1 MVGRLASLSS
11 SGNGS
16 SGGAKKP
23 TGTGNDQN
31 NNNGSLGQANGKD
44 SAPKAKPGLK
54 FKPKVVVRK
63 SKAEREAE
71 QLKNQQKL
79 EEEKLKAAR
88 HNEKN
93 RYSKKLTNNGK
104 RVPRYL
110 QNTTVVSSGPLA
122 AGNFVSGGSGGPK
135 GVSFGSSFSSGS
147 TSGGSVIS
155 ELMGNSKLTAS
166 ILESKDGDD
175 DDDSDSDTESR
186 FKGKKHG
193 TKEEGAD
200 EDAPIKSSNK
210 RDGIIRINMSKEF
223 KIHEILSDDENDDED
238 DDESGNEVNDLSI
251 TEEGKI
257 KQELGKDGDGD
268 VEMKNGEENDEGKD
282 IGKKQD
288 LSYLF
293 PVRPIRVKHEDVE
306 LAKQEL
312 QDSYSLPNT
321 REPTPGMVKQEDA
334 ENPNQTGLR
343 GVENQERALL
353 RKRQLDL
360 EQKVKAMHLDKD
372 FHSVDEAESLEE
384 KKMIV
389 KDYLYLKRKLNK
401 IHNQDRQFFALQLP
415 PQLPFDN
422 ADEQNALQGQPNI
435 QGNIGQLRVHKS
447 GRITIKIGKV
457 VMDVAKGSETSF
469 IQDVVAVDTAED
481 ENTVEHLGQIAG
493 KMVVTPRF

>member
-16 SGGAKKP
+16 GGARRP
-23 TGTGNDQN
+23 TGANNDQN
-31 NNNGSLGQANGKD
+31 NNNNGSSGQTTGADNG
-44 SAPKAKPGLK
+44 SKAKPGLK
-54 FKPKVVVRK
+54 FKPKLVARK

-104 RVPRYL
+104 RVP
-110 QNTTVVSSGPLA
+110 S
-122 AGNFVSGGSGGPK
+122 GPK

-155 ELMGNSKLTAS
+155 ELMGNSKLTAT
-166 ILESKDGDD
+166 ILDSKDSGD
-175 DDDSDSDTESR
+175 DDDSDSDTEGG
-186 FKGKKHG
+186 FKAKKYG
-193 TKEEGAD
+193 AKGQGAD
-200 EDAPIKSSNK
+200 EDEPIESSKK
-210 RDGIIRINMSKEF
+210 RDGTIRINMSKEF
-223 KIHEILSDDENDDED
+223 KIHEIMSDDENDDDDED
-238 DDESGNEVNDLSI
+238 DEDSGNEVNDLSI

-257 KQELGKDGDGD
+257 KQEPGKDGDGD
-268 VEMKNGEENDEGKD
+268 VEMKQDNEETD
-282 IGKKQD
+282 KKQD

-321 REPTPGMVKQEDA
+321 REPTPGMVKQEETED
-334 ENPNQTGLR
+334 PNQTGLR
-343 GVENQERALL
+343 AVENQERALM
-353 RKRQLDL
+353 RKRQLVL

-401 IHNQDRQFFALQLP
+401 IHNQDRQFLALQLP
-415 PQLPFDN
+415 PQLPFDT
-422 ADEQNALQGQPNI
+422 AGEQNALQEQPNI

-447 GRITIKIGKV
+447 GKITIKIGKV
-457 VMDVAKGSETSF
+457 VMDVSKGSETSF
-469 IQDVVAVDTAED
+469 IQDVVAVDTAEE